1 MRSEK
6 VKNQSVTDVLEAAK
20 SRLRAFREAGI
31 VSGSTTYQQNGDQL
45 RVRVS
50 ALDESIEEGFDEI
63 RSIAK
68 SGQS

>member
-20 SRLRAFREAGI
+20 SRLRAFQETGV

-63 RSIAK
+63 RSIAR
-68 SGQS
+68 